1 MALKINSFVEA
12 HDRDFVFSHE
22 TENDSVNSDVHSP
35 ASGETLDLFYLPK
48 KEPLQNGVTKH
59 ESSGDNKKC
68 LIDNHSTDHN
78 YACCGYPMRKPP
90 QDTVEI
96 KSFTTVITDLSRPS
110 PQKSVDSDTG
120 NQIDEKVSDRTD
132 TISSKRQSSCFRD
145 DADRKSRIPKR
156 YRGPYCED
164 SSDGECSSSDDDKCY
179 DRRHSSHHGS
189 SNVYNEN
196 RRKQHKRKPSYSSD
210 EISCCKRSKRR
221 HSLYSD
227 DSSDDQ
233 HYSTSDDDSGKE
245 YRRRYDPR
253 ESESYVSQRHSSGS
267 DGNSSSHRRR
277 KRRSVGQDYS
287 ERDSHDRGDKSVRD
301 IEMERK
307 LGFKFD
313 QHIKGT
319 ANVNEFYFKET
330 YSFTF

>member
-1 MALKINSFVEA
+1 M
-12 HDRDFVFSHE
+12 
-22 TENDSVNSDVHSP
+22 
-35 ASGETLDLFYLPK
+35 
-48 KEPLQNGVTKH
+48 TKH

-90 QDTVEI
+90 QNTAEI
-96 KSFTTVITDLSRPS
+96 KSSTTVIPDLSRPS
-110 PQKSVDSDTG
+110 PQKAVNSDTG
-120 NQIDEKVSDRTD
+120 NQTANRTD
-132 TISSKRQSSCFRD
+132 TISSKRQSNCFGD

-179 DRRHSSHHGS
+179 DRRHSSYHGS
-189 SNVYNEN
+189 SDVYNEN
-196 RRKQHKRKPSYSSD
+196 RKKQHKRKPSYSSD

-233 HYSTSDDDSGKE
+233 HYSTSDDDGSKE
-245 YRRRYDPR
+245 YRQRYDPR
-253 ESESYVSQRHSSGS
+253 KSESYVSQRHSSGS
-267 DGNSSSHRRR
+267 DGDSSSHRRR
-277 KRRSVGQDYS
+277 KRHSGSQDYS
-287 ERDSHDRGDKSVRD
+287 GGDINDRRDKSVRD

-330 YSFTF
+330 YTLVLSKNQVNKFSFYFCS

>member
-35 ASGETLDLFYLPK
+35 ASGETLDVFYLPK

-90 QDTVEI
+90 QDTAEI

-196 RRKQHKRKPSYSSD
+196 RRKQHKRKLSSSD

-319 ANVNEFYFKET
+319 ANVNEFYCKET

>member
-1 MALKINSFVEA
+1 
-12 HDRDFVFSHE
+12 
-22 TENDSVNSDVHSP
+22 
-35 ASGETLDLFYLPK
+35 
-48 KEPLQNGVTKH
+48 
-59 ESSGDNKKC
+59 
-68 LIDNHSTDHN
+68 
-78 YACCGYPMRKPP
+78 MRKPP
-90 QDTVEI
+90 QNTAEI
-96 KSFTTVITDLSRPS
+96 KSSTTVIPDLSRPS
-110 PQKSVDSDTG
+110 PQKSVNSDTG
-120 NQIDEKVSDRTD
+120 NQTDKKVSNRTD
-132 TISSKRQSSCFRD
+132 TISSKGQSSCFRD

-179 DRRHSSHHGS
+179 NRRHSSYHGS
-189 SNVYNEN
+189 SDVYNEN
-196 RRKQHKRKPSYSSD
+196 KRKQHKRKTSYSSD

-233 HYSTSDDDSGKE
+233 HYSTSDDDGGKE
-245 YRRRYDPR
+245 YRQRYDPR
-253 ESESYVSQRHSSGS
+253 KSESYVSQRHSSGS
-267 DGNSSSHRRR
+267 DGDSSSHRRR
-277 KRRSVGQDYS
+277 KRHSVSQDYS
-287 ERDSHDRGDKSVRD
+287 GGDINDRRDKSVHD

-330 YSFTF
+330 YSCTF